1 MKTVLFYHIYL
12 DDLGHWSSIANEQFS
27 CAENSKLFEA
37 ADEMYITCV
46 SNDYYKT
53 KWFSLLANSYFKKAV
68 IEEVRDPFDSDY
80 EMLESYPN
88 FTKNSVEGK
97 NTEKYT
103 HKKIYDMSQTEDMKI
118 LYFHARGITFSV
130 RTLHEAKSGNT
141 KWIYDNQYQKLTYLS
156 RQFLNWASI
165 ENWEKMH
172 KAIDT
177 YDVASFNYQSN
188 PIPHFSGN
196 TWWTKSSYVR
206 TLSDPSNITWWKNLQ
221 DSLPEDNPL
230 KSGFS
235 AADRFRDEFWI
246 NSNPDAKL
254 YSLVDLKETENPL
267 KNIIHREVYA
277 EKIQNDISTVN
288 EKPVEQESM
297 FSINKSQNKRAFIVD
312 DFYSDPYA
320 VRAFAQQ
327 QEYIEGGFGRGFIGK
342 RTVHQFLFPG
352 LKTKFESILNMK
364 ITKWE
369 EYGMNGRFQL
379 NVAGEPK
386 VYHCD
391 SQRFAAMIFLT
402 PDAPPSCGT
411 STFMHRKTRVHHNSS
426 PRINE
431 VFIGQN
437 NLDGTIY
444 DNVDKFGNVFN
455 RLVIFD
461 GGCIHA
467 ASEYFGET
475 MNDARLWHMFFFD
488 AENF

>member
-12 DDLGHWSSIANEQFS
+12 DDLGHWSSIVNEQFS
-27 CAENSKLFEA
+27 CAVDSGLFAET
-37 ADEMYITCV
+37 DEMYITCV

-53 KWFSLLANSYFKKAV
+53 KWFSLVANSYFKKAV
-68 IEEVRDPFDSDY
+68 IEEVRDPFISDQD
-80 EMLESYPN
+80 MLDHYPH
-88 FTKNSVEGK
+88 FAKNSVEGK
-97 NTEKYT
+97 NTERYT
-103 HKKIYDMSQTEDMKI
+103 HKKIYDMAQKEDMKI

-130 RTLHEAKSGNT
+130 RTLYEAKNNNT
-141 KWIYDNQYQKLTYLS
+141 KWIYDNQYQKLTHLS
-156 RQFLNWASI
+156 RQFLNWAAI
-165 ENWEKMH
+165 ENWKTLH
-172 KAIDT
+172 TALDT
-177 YDVASFNYQSN
+177 YDVASFNYQQN
-188 PIPHFSGN
+188 PIPHFSGT
-196 TWWTKSSYVR
+196 TWWTKSSYLR
-206 TLSDPSNITWWKNLQ
+206 TLCDPADISWWKNTQ
-221 DSLPEDNPL
+221 SKLPDGNPL
-230 KSGFS
+230 KDGFS
-235 AADRFRDEFWI
+235 SSDRFRDEFWI

-254 YSLVDLKETENPL
+254 YNLVDIKESENPL
-267 KNIIHREVYA
+267 KNIIHKNVYKDKPQAALEVL
-277 EKIQNDISTVN
+277 ENI
-288 EKPVEQESM
+288 KPAEQELM
-297 FSINKSQNKRAFIVD
+297 FSINKSQNKRAFVVD
-312 DFYSDPYA
+312 DFYSDPHA

-327 QEYIEGGFGRGFIGK
+327 QEYIEGGFGRGFIGR

-402 PDAPPSCGT
+402 PDAPPQCGT
-411 STFMHRKTRVHHNSS
+411 STFMHKKTRVHHNSS

-444 DNVDKFGNVFN
+444 DKVDKFGNIFN

-488 AENF
+488 AE